1 MLSEITLSPSVVDY
15 EPLGFQARIYVT
27 RHKPTFRLAIFDV
40 LAIYE
45 HAQGNLDEI
54 KDALAAKGVPLL
66 SIVHF
71 VDMVELD
78 REINKKAR
86 EAAKKAA
93 RK

>member
-1 MLSEITLSPSVVDY
+1 MLNEITLSPSVIDY

-27 RHKPTFRLAIFDV
+27 RHKSTFRVPIFDV

-45 HAQGNLDEI
+45 HAQGDLDEI
-54 KDALAAKGVPLL
+54 KNALAAKGAPLM

-71 VDMVELD
+71 VDMVVLD
-78 REINKKAR
+78 RDINKKAK
-86 EAAKKAA
+86 EAAKAA